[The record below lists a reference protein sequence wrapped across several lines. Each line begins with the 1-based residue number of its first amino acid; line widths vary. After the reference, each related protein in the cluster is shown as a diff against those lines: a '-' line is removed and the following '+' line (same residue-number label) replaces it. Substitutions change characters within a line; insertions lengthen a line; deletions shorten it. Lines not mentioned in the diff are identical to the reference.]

1 MQTED
6 NNGDAMRI
14 RGIPGAPNPTF
25 RTRDRVYVSLDQI
38 IEEMCQELSREGLLL
53 SQQIAKTI
61 VQCARCYLHSED
73 GLSNMEGLCEAV
85 FEDLKAH
92 RVLFIPSRVEQ
103 VLTAYG
109 RVYASLEIE
118 DVEDIE
124 ASG

>member
-1 MQTED
+1 
-6 NNGDAMRI
+6 MRI

-38 IEEMCQELSREGLLL
+38 IVELCQELSRDGLLL

-61 VQCARCYLHSED
+61 VQCARCYLHSEEGVSD
-73 GLSNMEGLCEAV
+73 MEGLCQAV

-92 RVLFIPSRVEQ
+92 RVLFVPSRVQQ

-109 RVYASLEIE
+109 QVYASLEIE
-118 DVEDIE
+118 DVTDLE
-124 ASG
+124 ANA

>member
-1 MQTED
+1 MS
-6 NNGDAMRI
+6 I

-38 IEEMCQELSREGLLL
+38 IVELCEELGREGLLL
-53 SQQIAKTI
+53 SRQIAKTV

-73 GLSNMEGLCEAV
+73 GISDMEGLCKAV

-92 RVLFIPSRVEQ
+92 RVLFVPHRVEQ
-103 VLTAYG
+103 VLVAYG
-109 RVYASLEIE
+109 QVYASLEIE
-118 DVEDIE
+118 DVTDLE

>member
-25 RTRDRVYVSLDQI
+25 RTRDRVFVSLDQI